1 MRNVYIC
8 EIFSCYSGYQSVFLL
23 ELCTFSQPNKRV
35 GFKRTTTLHILHSTH
50 LCQHVVP
57 CTIHRTATGAGNA
70 TSHHVPL
77 PWKKGGELRGGGKRP
92 NNHQRKQ
99 GRLDTE
105 RVPCITGSY
114 GVQSKCNKEGQ
125 DNNLLVAMKQEVCAR
140 SLLAVR
146 EGKKTEGKEKSIFRQ
161 TKIILSLI

>member
-1 MRNVYIC
+1 MFTSVKSLAAIQATKVSFFQNYALFRNRTNVWVSSAPLHFTFCIQPIC
-8 EIFSCYSGYQSVFLL
+8 ANTWSLVQYTALQLGPV
-23 ELCTFSQPNKRV
+23 
-35 GFKRTTTLHILHSTH
+35 TL
-50 LCQHVVP
+50 Q
-57 CTIHRTATGAGNA
+57 AT
-70 TSHHVPL
+70 TSHYL
-77 PWKKGGELRGGGKRP
+77 GKKGGELRGGGKRP
-92 NNHQRKQ
+92 NNHQCKQ

-140 SLLAVR
+140 SLLAER
-146 EGKKTEGKEKSIFRQ
+146 EGKKTEGKEKSIFLQ